1 MDVTD
6 QAATSVKSA
15 NRVLDVFETLGA
27 WDMGMTHSRLA
38 EQLGIPKSSLS
49 QLLKTMVTRGYIR
62 FAAEDRTYHIG
73 PRIEALAGR
82 KREIL
87 DLTNV
92 IQPYLERITAAT
104 GESTFLNL
112 LSGDMAHL
120 TARVIG
126 PQPLVTVL
134 TLGQMVPLYATAG
147 ARAILAFLPAEMRE
161 DYLERT
167 ELRAFTEN
175 TMTSLD
181 KLRVELESVRRDR
194 LSVSSDE
201 LYMGVTG
208 IAMPVLSAGGHALG
222 SVVVSMPTMRLNDR
236 SRDAIATSLRE
247 HIDMLQTQL
256 TSSKPPGR

>member
-1 MDVTD
+1 MRMDD
-6 QAATSVKSA
+6 QLGSSVKSA
-15 NRVLDVFETLGA
+15 NRVLDVFEALGA

-49 QLLKTMVTRGYIR
+49 QLLKTMVQRGYIR
-62 FAAEDRTYHIG
+62 FAADDRTYHIG
-73 PRIEALAGR
+73 PRIEALAMR
-82 KREIL
+82 KREVL

-120 TARVIG
+120 TARVVG

-134 TLGQMVPLYATAG
+134 TLGQKFPLYATAG
-147 ARAILAFLPAEMRE
+147 ARAILAFLPDEMRE

-167 ELRAFTEN
+167 ELKAFTPK
-175 TMTSLD
+175 TVTSVD
-181 KLRVELESVRRDR
+181 KLREELERVRHDR

-201 LYMGVTG
+201 LFLGVTG

-222 SVVVSMPTMRLNDR
+222 SVVVSMPTMRLNTE
-236 SRDAIATSLRE
+236 SRRTLAAALRE
-247 HIDMLQTQL
+247 HIDLLQAQLATQ
-256 TSSKPPGR
+256 P